1 MHARVARQFL
11 VAVSLIV
18 VCGGCA
24 AAGGGTR
31 SDGASGDV
39 TSADQDHKS
48 LQGRWERPMAGDV
61 DGTQGASRVVKE
73 VRGDHETVT
82 YYDDAGKPVHATTA
96 DFKLQRAGRVKLY
109 TFTNLKVTLGRD
121 RGGPPRRPL
130 TYIYRLDGDV
140 YYEGHGL
147 LADAPP
153 DSTPGVVR
161 WERVKAGQGDK
172 VTR

>member
-1 MHARVARQFL
+1 MHAHVVVRRIL
-11 VAVSLIV
+11 VALSLTV
-18 VCGGCA
+18 VGAGCA

-31 SDGASGDV
+31 SDGAAAAAATGRV
-39 TSADQDHKS
+39 TTTDEDLKS
-48 LQGRWERPMAGDV
+48 LQGRWERPMADDV
-61 DGTQGASRVVKE
+61 DGTRGASRVVKE

-109 TFTNLKVTLGRD
+109 TFSNLKVTLGRD

-147 LADAPP
+147 LADAPE
-153 DSTPGVVR
+153 DATPNVVR
-161 WERVKAGQGDK
+161 WERVKG
-172 VTR
+172 